1 MKTVHVAVAVI
12 ENASGEILISKRPDH
27 LHMGGFW
34 EFPGGKVESGETV
47 LQALQREIREEVS
60 LDIGA
65 AQPLLQI
72 PFQYPDKKVLLDVWR
87 VTDFSGAAQGCEG
100 QQVLWVPQQ
109 QLNNYQFPPANRAI
123 LTALQLPERLM
134 ITGKFSNAEECVQR
148 TVNAVQQHS
157 IRAVLL
163 RAHQLTPVEYMQ
175 LADELAQVCQQL
187 KVQLLLNTGVTG
199 FIEQADGLHLTSQRL
214 MACAERPVGEHKLF
228 GASCHNEAEVRH
240 AVRIGVDYLTLS
252 PVLPTVSH
260 PGMPVLGWNGMEG
273 VLSSCSL
280 PVYALG
286 GLEDGHLPQ
295 AKALGLLGIAGISA
309 WW

>member
-1 MKTVHVAVAVI
+1 
-12 ENASGEILISKRPDH
+12 
-27 LHMGGFW
+27 
-34 EFPGGKVESGETV
+34 
-47 LQALQREIREEVS
+47 
-60 LDIGA
+60 
-65 AQPLLQI
+65 
-72 PFQYPDKKVLLDVWR
+72 KVLLDVWR

-100 QQVLWVPQQ
+100 QKVLWVPQQ

-123 LTALQLPERLM
+123 LTALQLSERLL
-134 ITGKFSNAEECVQR
+134 ITGKFSDTEECVQR
-148 TVNAVQQHS
+148 TVNAVQQHG

-163 RAHQLTPVEYMQ
+163 RAHQLAPVEYMQ
-175 LADELAQVCQQL
+175 LAGELVQVCQQL

-214 MACAERPVGEHKLF
+214 LACAERPVGEHKLF

-252 PVLPTVSH
+252 PVLPTPSH
-260 PGMPVLGWNGMEG
+260 PGGASLGWEG
-273 VLSSCSL
+273 LQALLQYSPV

-286 GLEDGHLPQ
+286 GLEDDHLPQ